1 MTSDKMSIAQGLVA
15 ARRRDQDAELE
26 RSVRDASQRR
36 QKASGGGRGGGRGR
50 SGSPDAR
57 AAASPRLA
65 ASAGLPPEE
74 LLASVRDAIVQS
86 GRRPWWEDADAT
98 VDAHAS
104 LVGKDL
110 RQAALHSFGDHAQ
123 LSAATRSLLRRQ
135 ARFEPATADDGGD
148 GVLDALGGSVA
159 ASGLSASAHAA
170 TNRLNMGLPA
180 AASPVAGGA
189 RRETRPLRQPIAA
202 EDVALG
208 LQAQLQRSR
217 TRALVDRSLR
227 PPGS

>member
-1 MTSDKMSIAQGLVA
+1 MTSEKMSIAQGLVA

-26 RSVRDASQRR
+26 RSVLDASQRR

-98 VDAHAS
+98 VDAPPRA
-104 LVGKDL
+104 GG
-110 RQAALHSFGDHAQ
+110 AARVTFGCPKVAGA
-123 LSAATRSLLRRQ
+123 L
-135 ARFEPATADDGGD
+135 PATASDPID
-148 GVLDALGGSVA
+148 LDS
-159 ASGLSASAHAA
+159 
-170 TNRLNMGLPA
+170 
-180 AASPVAGGA
+180 
-189 RRETRPLRQPIAA
+189 
-202 EDVALG
+202 D
-208 LQAQLQRSR
+208 
-217 TRALVDRSLR
+217 
-227 PPGS
+227 